1 MFDKIVVACVL
12 LVLLL
17 PTIIWRIIVR
27 VNFAKRVNDVLSKP
41 FVCPVCGF
49 RFYNKKV
56 RVFSPGPDKAL
67 LKCPSCGKRHIC
79 TRPYDIDSND

>member
-1 MFDKIVVACVL
+1 MFDKIVVACVV

-27 VNFAKRVNDVLSKP
+27 VNFAKRVNDALSKP
-41 FVCPVCGF
+41 FVCPICGF

-56 RVFSPGPDKAL
+56 RVLSPGPDKAL